1 MPILEYEVAMTP
13 DIQSQQTRNLCRL
26 APVIPVIV
34 IRDLARA
41 EGLAQALISGG
52 LPVLEVTLRSD
63 MALQAIR
70 AMAQVQGGHV
80 GAGTVLTP
88 DDAKRA
94 RDAGAT
100 FAVSPG
106 LTDRLIAT
114 CEDLALPLL
123 PGAVTASEVM
133 RANDAGYDM
142 LKFFPA
148 EAVGG
153 ATALKSLAGPL
164 PRVSFCPTGGV
175 TPKNA
180 PDYLALSNVACVG
193 GSWIALDAEIA
204 AGDWDAI
211 TGKARAAR
219 ALIRG

>member
-1 MPILEYEVAMTP
+1 MTP
-13 DIQSQQTRNLCRL
+13 QDQSRQTKALCQL

-34 IRDLARA
+34 IKDVAHA
-41 EGLAQALISGG
+41 EGLARALVAGG

-63 MALQAIR
+63 AALDAIR
-70 AMAQVQGGHV
+70 AMSGVAGGHV

-94 RDAGAT
+94 KDAGAS

-106 LTDRLIAT
+106 LTDRLIAA

-133 RANDAGYDM
+133 RASDAGFDM

-153 ATALKSLAGPL
+153 APALKSLAGPL
-164 PRVSFCPTGGV
+164 PRISFCPTGGV
-175 TPKNA
+175 TPQNA
-180 PDYLALSNVACVG
+180 GSYLSLPNVICVG
-193 GSWIALDAEIA
+193 GSWIVTDADMA
-204 AGDWDAI
+204 AGNWQAI
-211 TGKARAAR
+211 EDRARTAA
-219 ALIRG
+219 ALRG

>member
-1 MPILEYEVAMTP
+1 MTP
-13 DIQSQQTRNLCRL
+13 ELQSRQTRSLCQL

-34 IRDLARA
+34 IKDLARA
-41 EGLAQALISGG
+41 EGLAQALVTGG
-52 LPVLEVTLRSD
+52 LPVLEVTLRSEV
-63 MALQAIR
+63 ALDAIR
-70 AMAQVQGGHV
+70 AMSAVEGGHV

-94 RDAGAT
+94 CDAWAR

-106 LTDRLIAT
+106 LTDRLIDA
-114 CEDLALPLL
+114 CQEIGLPLL

-133 RANDAGYDM
+133 RAVDAGYDM

-153 ATALKSLAGPL
+153 APALKSLAGPL
-164 PRVSFCPTGGV
+164 PKVSFCPTGGV

-180 PDYLALSNVACVG
+180 PDYLALPNVVCVG
-193 GSWIALDAEIA
+193 GSWIATDADTGAGNWAAVQERASIA
-204 AGDWDAI
+204 ASL
-211 TGKARAAR
+211 TRA
-219 ALIRG
+219 